1 LRIAFLTSTPQ
12 NIDAGS
18 GTYVGI
24 ATLAAAVRRLGV
36 DVEIVAPAARW
47 PAYTLQR
54 RWFNET
60 LRWRDWS
67 GYDAVVG
74 FDLDGFRL
82 RAPHVASVKGVIA
95 DEARHE
101 TGLVRR
107 LLSLQAEWER
117 QNVHRAARVITTS
130 VYAARRIQQLYNLP
144 ETPRVVPELI
154 DLAAWGSAFESV
166 QAAPD
171 PARFVVLS
179 VARFYPRK
187 RIDVLLEAARRIED
201 RVPGFELRIVGDGP
215 ENGRLRALAPRS
227 AVFPGTISRR
237 ALAAEYKSCD
247 VFCLPSVQEG
257 FGIVLLE
264 AMAAGRA
271 IVAAASAAVPEV
283 VPHALLAPP
292 GDAEGLAQALLMLWR
307 DPVLRDTIARA
318 GRERVRAYD
327 APLVA
332 EQFLEVLA
340 VTTSHHAARR

>member
-12 NIDAGS
+12 NIDSGS

-24 ATLAAAVRRLGV
+24 ATLAAAVRRRGIEV
-36 DVEIVAPAARW
+36 DIVAPSSCW

-54 RWFNET
+54 RLFNEA
-60 LRWRDWS
+60 LRWRDWRS
-67 GYDAVVG
+67 YNAVVG

-82 RAPHVASVKGVIA
+82 RVSHVASIKGVIA

-101 TGLVRR
+101 SGLIRR
-107 LLSLQAEWER
+107 LLGLQAEWEH
-117 QNVHRAARVITTS
+117 QNVHRATRVITTS
-130 VYAARRIQQLYNLP
+130 LYAARRIQQLYSLP
-144 ETPRVVPELI
+144 ETPCVVPESI
-154 DLAAWGSAFESV
+154 DLDAWRSVFESV
-166 QAAPD
+166 TATPD

-201 RVPGFELRIVGDGP
+201 RIPGFELRIVGDGP
-215 ENGRLRALAPRS
+215 ENRRLRALAPRS
-227 AVFPGTISRR
+227 AAFTGTISRR
-237 ALAAEYKSCD
+237 ALAAEYKRCD

-271 IVAAASAAVPEV
+271 IVASASSAVPEV

-292 GDAEGLAQALLMLWR
+292 EDAEGLAQALLVISR
-307 DPVLRDTIARA
+307 DPALRETIARA
-318 GRERVRAYD
+318 GSARVRTYD

-332 EQFLEVLA
+332 GQFIKALGLTEE
-340 VTTSHHAARR
+340 HHAASR